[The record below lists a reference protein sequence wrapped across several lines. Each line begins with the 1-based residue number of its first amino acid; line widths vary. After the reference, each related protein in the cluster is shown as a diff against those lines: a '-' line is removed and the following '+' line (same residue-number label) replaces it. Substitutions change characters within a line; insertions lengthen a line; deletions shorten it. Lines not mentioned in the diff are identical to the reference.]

1 MLVGG
6 FLYRL
11 VVPGVLRI
19 VGPLLHIGEHVVLV
33 GSPVQHTVDNGHNL
47 RTGDIGIRVE
57 GVAVSVDPSGFGGQ
71 TDLLGGPVVRRVG
84 EVALAVVH
92 IAAVQ
97 EPRRDHRELRTGDV
111 GVGIEDAAVA
121 AALQSPGPGAGGD
134 GVVVPVAFLH
144 ISEGVDRRPVGLAV
158 IVRHETEEDGSHLR
172 AADVV
177 QRADGAVLVADD
189 VGEVVRVVQAHGSR
203 QRHFLIDDSGAG
215 IKRRLGVGNGGGA
228 ASAAS
233 AGISAAGGSRVPPPL
248 RGVNNVA
255 ISVLS
260 PHPTN
265 KPVARANRGAFKVRI
280 SFAGSPCEDLIRK
293 DFLAGNT
300 VCIGYSMELHPLR
313 GNGDVSILVGHRI
326 SPSGKGVAG
335 PGGISGM
342 LANLCGI
349 LGDFSFQHRGIGV
362 AVFPSNL
369 DPGLAAN
376 HNDFFIRVQST
387 GFFTPHFFDHI
398 AIRSFGRNGIPRTLL
413 LFREGG
419 GNFLPLLIHILDR
432 QFAEHAMSGFQGYH
446 P

>member
-33 GSPVQHTVDNGHNL
+33 GSPVQHTVDNGHDL
-47 RTGDIGIRVE
+47 RTGDIGVRVE
-57 GVAVSVDPSGFGGQ
+57 GVAVSVDPSGLGGQ

-121 AALQSPGPGAGGD
+121 AALQSPGSGAGGD

-203 QRHFLIDDSGAG
+203 QRHFLIDDGGAG
-215 IKRRLGVGNGGGA
+215 IKRRLGVGNGSGTAAGVAAGRPVVIIIAVGDCPPAGGDGDIAVLPDHRSAPA
-228 ASAAS
+228 AEGVAAAVGI
-233 AGISAAGGSRVPPPL
+233 AGIQPGGNVRGIPGDLIVVQDAVRTVTGEPGDCAGGRMAKDPLDCDVPVGIRHRRVPM
-248 RGVNNVA
+248 A
-255 ISVLS
+255 VL
-260 PHPTN
+260 
-265 KPVARANRGAFKVRI
+265 V
-280 SFAGSPCEDLIRK
+280 
-293 DFLAGNT
+293 T
-300 VCIGYSMELHPLR
+300 V
-313 GNGDVSILVGHRI
+313 
-326 SPSGKGVAG
+326 
-335 PGGISGM
+335 
-342 LANLCGI
+342 CGI
-349 LGDFSFQHRGIGV
+349 LAAV
-362 AVFPSNL
+362 A
-369 DPGLAAN
+369 
-376 HNDFFIRVQST
+376 
-387 GFFTPHFFDHI
+387 
-398 AIRSFGRNGIPRTLL
+398 
-413 LFREGG
+413 
-419 GNFLPLLIHILDR
+419 
-432 QFAEHAMSGFQGYH
+432 
-446 P
+446 

>member
-19 VGPLLHIGEHVVLV
+19 VGPLLHVGEHVVLV
-33 GSPVQHTVDNGHNL
+33 GSPVQHTVDNGHDL
-47 RTGDIGIRVE
+47 RTGDIGVRVE

-97 EPRRDHRELRTGDV
+97 EPRRDHRELRPGDV

-121 AALQSPGPGAGGD
+121 AALQGPGLGAGGD

-203 QRHFLIDDSGAG
+203 QRHFLIDDGGAG
-215 IKRRLGVGNGGGA
+215 IKRRPGVGNGGGTAAGVA

-233 AGISAAGGSRVPPPL
+233 ASITAAGSCVPPPPG
-248 RGVNNVA
+248 GVNNVA
-255 ISVLS
+255 VLILGS
-260 PHPTN
+260 CPFN
-265 KPVARANRGAFKVRI
+265 KPVARAGGRTFEAGVRF
-280 SFAGSPCEDLIRK
+280 SLF
-293 DFLAGNT
+293 
-300 VCIGYSMELHPLR
+300 
-313 GNGDVSILVGHRI
+313 HRI
-326 SPSGKGVAG
+326 HLIGKDLLTGNA
-335 PGGISGM
+335 
-342 LANLCGI
+342 
-349 LGDFSFQHRGIGV
+349 
-362 AVFPSNL
+362 
-369 DPGLAAN
+369 
-376 HNDFFIRVQST
+376 IRV
-387 GFFTPHFFDHI
+387 G
-398 AIRSFGRNGIPRTLL
+398 
-413 LFREGG
+413 
-419 GNFLPLLIHILDR
+419 
-432 QFAEHAMSGFQGYH
+432 
-446 P
+446 